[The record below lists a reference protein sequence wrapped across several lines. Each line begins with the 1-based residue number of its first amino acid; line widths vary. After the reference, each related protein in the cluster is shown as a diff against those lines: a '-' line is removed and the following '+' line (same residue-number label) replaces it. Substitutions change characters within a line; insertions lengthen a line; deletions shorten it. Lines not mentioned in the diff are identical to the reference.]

1 MWVCSGSNDSNNNY
15 TIAVSKLGKETSVCS
30 WKICGVFL
38 FSCLLLLVFFIGLLV
53 LSHPF
58 SIICVYGLK
67 KTQGGK
73 FKSVYR
79 KRVREQEVAGRG
91 YTFGV

>member
-1 MWVCSGSNDSNNNY
+1 MQLENAVMLFWTKERDIESERQRERRESRILFCINGSK
-15 TIAVSKLGKETSVCS
+15 T
-30 WKICGVFL
+30 
-38 FSCLLLLVFFIGLLV
+38 
-53 LSHPF
+53 
-58 SIICVYGLK
+58 
-67 KTQGGK
+67 TQGGK

>member
-1 MWVCSGSNDSNNNY
+1 MMSM
-15 TIAVSKLGKETSVCS
+15 CS
-30 WKICGVFL
+30 WKMLLCCFGRKREIESERQRERRESRIL
-38 FSCLLLLVFFIGLLV
+38 FCINGS
-53 LSHPF
+53 
-58 SIICVYGLK
+58 K
-67 KTQGGK
+67 TTQGGK